1 VLATAFKESCIDS
14 PVVDEAI
21 CGLGEAEGETDEEME
36 REAEE
41 ERDRDGLI
49 EADAEELTDLLGEDE
64 TLLDTLDDALI
75 LCIANL
81 GL

>member
-21 CGLGEAEGETDEEME
+21 CGLGEGDAEMEDEME

-41 ERDRDGLI
+41 ERDLDGEI
-49 EADAEELTDLLGEDE
+49 DAEADELTLRLGE
-64 TLLDTLDDALI
+64 LDMLDDALI
-75 LCIANL
+75 LF
-81 GL
+81 